1 MDALRYRRKLLA
13 LQLGLA
19 VCIAGLGRAG
29 LAQAQTCL
37 GVADMDEAAR
47 TALVSTGKRY
57 FDLAARGD
65 ATALRQNAIASV
77 ASDFSGIEASIKD
90 NQSDLA
96 GAQATSRAP
105 YLLKAE
111 GTAPVE
117 RAEFLCGV
125 FGTHGQTTD
134 SAVFVLNNLPPGN
147 YGIVILDVAA
157 AKSPMTL
164 SLVLQQQGSDWK
176 LGGFYVKAAQAAGH
190 DGNWFAD
197 RARAF
202 KAKAQMHNAWLYF
215 FEARDLLSPL
225 PFMNTMVT
233 DKLFDESESVK
244 PSDLPPTDL
253 SAGGKTFKLTSLFPQ
268 GVGKDFAVVVKY
280 QASDISNTTQSY
292 ETNLT
297 LTKALV
303 AKYPEF
309 RDAFDGVVARA
320 VDPSGR
326 DYGSLVAMKDI
337 K

>member
-19 VCIAGLGRAG
+19 VCIAGLGCAG

-134 SAVFVLNNLPPGN
+134 SAVFVLNNLIPGN
-147 YGIVILDVAA
+147 YGIVIFDVAA
-157 AKSPMTL
+157 AKAPMTL

-176 LGGFYVKAAQAAGH
+176 LGGFYVKAVQAAGH
-190 DGNWFAD
+190 DGNWFAE

-202 KAKAQMHNAWLYF
+202 KAKGQMHNAWFYF
-215 FEARDLLSPL
+215 LEARDLLSPV

-233 DKLFDESESVK
+233 DKLYDESESVK

-268 GVGKDFAVVVKY
+268 GVGKDLAVVVKY

-320 VDPSGR
+320 VDPAGR